1 MQLNASFNVLGIF
14 KHSTTMIIKCCSQI
28 LEVKHGSM
36 NILKD
41 TIHPMFLFIG
51 YCAIIFCLIIEDN
64 IKNHDKII
72 ECKNEKLKSK
82 QHYTRYPN
90 IIDQNMESY

>member
-1 MQLNASFNVLGIF
+1 MLHFMYLVYLNILRTV
-14 KHSTTMIIKCCSQI
+14 IIKCCSQI
-28 LEVKHGSM
+28 SEVKHGSM

-41 TIHPMFLFIG
+41 IIHPMFLFIG

-64 IKNHDKII
+64 TKNHDKII
-72 ECKNEKLKSK
+72 EGKTEKLKSK
-82 QHYTRYPN
+82 QHYTGYPN